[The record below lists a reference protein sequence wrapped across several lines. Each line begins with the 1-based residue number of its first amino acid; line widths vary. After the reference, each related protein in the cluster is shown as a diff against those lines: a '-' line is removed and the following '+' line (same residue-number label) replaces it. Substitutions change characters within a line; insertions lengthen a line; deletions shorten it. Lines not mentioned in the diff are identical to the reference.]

1 MHFTISKINGR
12 GVCSWI
18 FNISLK
24 QRLASRVSRG
34 QDTPSRNGHVTP
46 ADSAPPVPER
56 SYSVAKPI
64 PQQAS
69 VMSSRPLPRRPDE
82 AYERLLAHQV
92 GSSFFKGSCML
103 IKHQRLFTWEIWTI
117 FSVLFFILNFK
128 IHFVS

>member
-1 MHFTISKINGR
+1 MMNELNSNSYLKDLKVF

-18 FNISLK
+18 VNISLK
-24 QRLASRVSRG
+24 QRLASKMSRG

-64 PQQAS
+64 PHQAS

-82 AYERLLAHQV
+82 AYERLLANQV
-92 GSSFFKGSCML
+92 EPS
-103 IKHQRLFTWEIWTI
+103 LFLR
-117 FSVLFFILNFK
+117 V
-128 IHFVS
+128 FVHVC